1 MASARS
7 TADMSDM
14 EVKRLNNAI
23 RRRKL
28 LRNRVT
34 KSICES
40 NKILNN
46 SHPNLGT
53 LIAHFNNLRGI
64 ETELN
69 KVNAIIQQ
77 SLNNE
82 ALSTD
87 DEECFRCY
95 MTIIYQTVHINLR
108 LEKFKGDFTFNPAP
122 KVSRDSEI
130 LNPSAEQLEWFHKK
144 RTLLQRRISKVC
156 QTVTALLKQGPSLSD
171 LRSYSQ
177 ILENLDIEFKDVN
190 LTLQQSCNGET
201 PLSGQRM

>member
-77 SLNNE
+77 SLNIE
-82 ALSTD
+82 ALSMD
-87 DEECFRCY
+87 DEECFRYY
-95 MTIIYQTVHINLR
+95 MTIIFQTVHINLK
-108 LEKFKGDFTFNPAP
+108 LDKLKGDFTFNLAS
-122 KVSRDSEI
+122 KVSRDPEI
-130 LNPSAEQLEWFHKK
+130 LNPSTEQLDWFHKK
-144 RTLLQRRISKVC
+144 THVASTTHIK
-156 QTVTALLKQGPSLSD
+156 SLSD
-171 LRSYSQ
+171 RDCLIKTRSFIIRPY
-177 ILENLDIEFKDVN
+177 ILFSDFREF
-190 LTLQQSCNGET
+190 
-201 PLSGQRM
+201 RHRI

>member
-7 TADMSDM
+7 TADMSDI

-69 KVNAIIQQ
+69 K
-77 SLNNE
+77 SM
-82 ALSTD
+82 
-87 DEECFRCY
+87 R
-95 MTIIYQTVHINLR
+95 
-108 LEKFKGDFTFNPAP
+108 
-122 KVSRDSEI
+122 
-130 LNPSAEQLEWFHKK
+130 
-144 RTLLQRRISKVC
+144 
-156 QTVTALLKQGPSLSD
+156 
-171 LRSYSQ
+171 
-177 ILENLDIEFKDVN
+177 
-190 LTLQQSCNGET
+190 
-201 PLSGQRM
+201 